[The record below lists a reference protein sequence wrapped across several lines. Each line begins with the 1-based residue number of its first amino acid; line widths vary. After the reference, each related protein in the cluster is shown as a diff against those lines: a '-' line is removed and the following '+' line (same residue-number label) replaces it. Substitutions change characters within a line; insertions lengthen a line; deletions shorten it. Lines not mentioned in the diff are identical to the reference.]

1 VNKRVSLKDVAQHVG
16 VSIALVSYVLNG
28 QEKEKGVS
36 PEMTVKI
43 RKAIAK
49 LNYQPNLV
57 AKGLKSGKS
66 HTIGLIVAD
75 ISNPFFSAIARVIE
89 DETAK
94 HGYVLLI
101 GSCDEN
107 AAKSQHLEAV
117 FLNRQ
122 VDALI
127 MTPAAG
133 TQRQIKEMIKK
144 KPVILIDR
152 YFDNLKCDSVR
163 VENYEAC
170 LAAVLHLINNGRRR
184 IAMVTY
190 RTELLHFHDR
200 QEGYKAAL
208 AQHNIPFN
216 PKWVVEASYDHLEQ
230 DIAEGLGRLLRAG
243 NLDAVFFANNTL
255 AVAGLKTI
263 NSLNIKV
270 PHDVAVVS
278 FDESEAFDLFYAPVT
293 YVRQPI
299 EAIGKEAV
307 RMAIERI
314 KDLTLETR
322 MVTIPA
328 TFIVRESS
336 GTPPNI

>member
-1 VNKRVSLKDVAQHVG
+1 MNKRVSLKDVAQHVG

-89 DETAK
+89 DEATK
-94 HGYVLLI
+94 HGYVLII

-107 AAKSQHLEAV
+107 AAKSRHIEDV

-127 MTPAAG
+127 MTPAIG
-133 TQRQIKEMIKK
+133 SQRQIKDILKRK
-144 KPVILIDR
+144 TPVVLIDR
-152 YFDNLKCDSVR
+152 YFDNLKVDSVR
-163 VENYEAC
+163 VENYQAA
-170 LAAVLHLINNGRRR
+170 LAGVLHLINNGRRR

-190 RTELLHFHDR
+190 RTELLHFRDR
-200 QEGYKAAL
+200 REGYKAAL
-208 AQHNIPFN
+208 AQNDIPFN
-216 PKWVVEASYDHLEQ
+216 PGWIVEGSYEKLDH
-230 DIAEGLGRLLRAG
+230 DIATGLGQLLRTAG
-243 NLDAVFFANNTL
+243 IDAIFFANNTL
-255 AVAGLKTI
+255 AVAGLKV
-263 NSLNIKV
+263 LNALGIKV
-270 PHDVAVVS
+270 PDQVAVVS
-278 FDESEAFDLFYAPVT
+278 FDESEAFDLFYSPVT
-293 YVRQPI
+293 YIRQPI

-307 RMAIERI
+307 RMAIDRI
-314 KDLTLETR
+314 QGSTADSR
-322 MVTIPA
+322 MMTIPA

-336 GTPPNI
+336 GSK

>member
-89 DETAK
+89 DETTK
-94 HGYVLLI
+94 HGYVLII

-107 AAKSQHLEAV
+107 AAKSRHIEAV

-127 MTPAAG
+127 MTPAIG
-133 TQRQIKEMIKK
+133 SQRQIKDILKK
-144 KPVILIDR
+144 KTPVILIDR
-152 YFDNLKCDSVR
+152 YFENLKVDSVR
-163 VENYEAC
+163 VENYEAA
-170 LAAVLHLINNGRRR
+170 LTGVLHLINNGRRR

-190 RTELLHFHDR
+190 RTGLLHFRDR
-200 QEGYKAAL
+200 KDGYKAAL
-208 AQHNIPFN
+208 AHNNLPFN
-216 PKWVVEASYDHLEQ
+216 PKWVVEASYENLDQ
-230 DIAEGLGRLLRAG
+230 DIAAGLGQLLRTES
-243 NLDAVFFANNTL
+243 LDAIFFANNTL

-263 NSLNIKV
+263 NSLGIKV
-270 PHDVAVVS
+270 PNDVAVVS
-278 FDESEAFDLFYAPVT
+278 FDESEAFDLFYSPVT
-293 YVRQPI
+293 YIRQPI

-307 RMAIERI
+307 RMAIDRI
-314 KDLTLETR
+314 KGSTTETS
-322 MVTIPA
+322 MITIPA

-336 GTPPNI
+336 GTK

>member
-1 VNKRVSLKDVAQHVG
+1 MNKRVSLKDVAQHVG

-43 RKAIAK
+43 RKAIAR

-89 DETAK
+89 DEATK
-94 HGYVLLI
+94 HGYVLII

-107 AAKSQHLEAV
+107 AAKSHHIEAV

-127 MTPAAG
+127 MTPAIGA
-133 TQRQIKEMIKK
+133 QKQIKEILKK
-144 KPVILIDR
+144 KTPVVLIDR
-152 YFDNLKCDSVR
+152 YFDNLKVDSVR
-163 VENYEAC
+163 VENYEAS
-170 LAAVLHLINNGRRR
+170 LAGVLHLINNGRRR

-190 RTELLHFHDR
+190 RTDLLHFRDR

-208 AQHNIPFN
+208 AQNNIPFN
-216 PKWVVEASYDHLEQ
+216 KEWVVEGTYERLDQ
-230 DIAEGLGRLLRAG
+230 DIAEGLGQLLRADSP
-243 NLDAVFFANNTL
+243 DAIFFANNTL
-255 AVAGLKTI
+255 AVAGLKVI
-263 NSLNIKV
+263 NSLGIKV
-270 PHDVAVVS
+270 PRQVAVVS

-293 YVRQPI
+293 YIRQPI

-314 KDLTLETR
+314 RGSDLDSRT
-322 MVTIPA
+322 VTIPA
-328 TFIVRESS
+328 SFFFRESS
-336 GTPPNI
+336 ATK